1 MINLKKKLSLLF
13 LIHLFLFDYVK
24 YWSNKNLKMF
34 IIDIKDFNMI
44 KKSFSFIQ
52 YLCYLNKYLYEIN
65 SK

>member
-34 IIDIKDFNMI
+34 IIDIKVFNMI
-44 KKSFSFIQ
+44 KKIIFI
-52 YLCYLNKYLYEIN
+52 YSIFVLFK
-65 SK
+65 